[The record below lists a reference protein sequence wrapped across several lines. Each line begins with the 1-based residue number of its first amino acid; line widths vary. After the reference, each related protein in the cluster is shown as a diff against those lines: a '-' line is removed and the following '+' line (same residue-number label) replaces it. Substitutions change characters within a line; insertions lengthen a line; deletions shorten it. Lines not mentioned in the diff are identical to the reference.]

1 MTWLL
6 DTHGLIWALAG
17 DDRLSPRAR
26 SIVADPANRVLVS
39 AATAWEV
46 ALKVAI
52 GRLTIPVAPERLIEI
67 VTGPMRMETV
77 ALEFAHALA
86 AAALP
91 PIHRDPFDRLIVA
104 QAQALGVP
112 ILTADPRVAAYGV
125 ATVW

>member
-6 DTHGLIWALAG
+6 DTHCLIWTLTG
-17 DDRLSPRAR
+17 DERLSPRAR
-26 SIVADPANRVLVS
+26 SVVADPANRILVS

-52 GRLTIPVAPERLIEI
+52 GRLTIPVAPERLLDI

-77 ALEFAHALA
+77 PIEFVHALA
-86 AAALP
+86 AASLP
-91 PIHRDPFDRLIVA
+91 PIHRDPFDRLLVA

-112 ILTADPRVAAYGV
+112 ILTADTRVAAYGV
-125 ATVW
+125 ATAW